1 MSVLWG
7 CYDGDYDGCGMGCYD
22 VIMYEC
28 IMAVLRCDY
37 DGCGMGCYDVI
48 MYECIMDVSIMG
60 RVRDHTTRQ

>member
-1 MSVLWG
+1 MLWG
-7 CYDGDYDGCGMGCYD
+7 CYDG
-22 VIMYEC
+22 
-28 IMAVLRCDY
+28 DY